1 MEHPWSSS
9 ATASLMMF
17 KLNILPFWC
26 CETFRRS
33 SNSFSTIPSSL
44 GSITGSQLLS
54 SIRPQPPFQ
63 TGHPSLDLLF
73 NNRSL
78 KRRHEAIE
86 LVPSSPAGLSRRQ
99 HLQIEG
105 PPGVGKTKVAIGIA
119 VRARTASLITRR
131 AEEVEVLYIDADG
144 SAPAR
149 LFEDSAQ
156 GVVEELQE
164 NRDGLIDRICEGI
177 HLVRITSTADLI
189 FFFLRLSRWLAEHP
203 KTKMIV
209 LDSLTAHTKYVS
221 MTIEERALVGQHIRE
236 AIKFA
241 TTSFNCT
248 VIMTTQPT
256 KKGTPGN
263 TILLTPEFRPSSAWS
278 SLPSILKL
286 RMRFESNGTRKAAV
300 IEQDSSP
307 NALGRFK
314 GEVIFELN
322 NIGICEPR
330 QSQSQAT

>member
-1 MEHPWSSS
+1 MEP
-9 ATASLMMF
+9 TDRQKNNL
-17 KLNILPFWC
+17 
-26 CETFRRS
+26 
-33 SNSFSTIPSSL
+33 NSFSSIPSSL

-78 KRRHEAIE
+78 KRRHDPIE
-86 LVPSSPAGLSRRQ
+86 IVPPSLAGLSRRQ

-149 LFEDSAQ
+149 LFRESAQ

-164 NRDGLIDRICEGI
+164 NRDGLTDRICDGI
-177 HLVRITSTADLI
+177 HLVRVTSTADLV
-189 FFFLRLSRWLAEHP
+189 FFFLRLSRWLIEHT
-203 KTKMIV
+203 KTKLIV
-209 LDSLTAHTKYVS
+209 LDSITAHTKYVS

-236 AIKFA
+236 AIKLA

-256 KKGTPGN
+256 KKAIAGN
-263 TILLTPEFRPSSAWS
+263 SILVTPEFRPSSAWS
-278 SLPSILKL
+278 SLPSIFKL
-286 RMRFESNGTRKAAV
+286 RMRFEPDGTRKAVV
-300 IEQDSSP
+300 IEQDSSAT
-307 NALGRFK
+307 ALGRFK
-314 GEVIFELN
+314 GDVIFEIN
-322 NIGICEPR
+322 SIGICEPG
-330 QSQSQAT
+330 QSQSQA